1 MPYHIPFQYIVYQK
15 NIFFHERQPLHPLLS
30 IRGILYSDL
39 SNLILMKYIYRVLVF
54 SILFSCENKS
64 IFEKETSTVNSFPQ
78 TITLKGEEQKLE
90 ALGIVDIMV
99 IDTFLI
105 AYTPMNH
112 DYYYLVYSTSNLKKL
127 GKFLPEGRGANEFY
141 ALVHDKCHETED
153 GIIKTWLNNGF
164 I

>member
-1 MPYHIPFQYIVYQK
+1 M
-15 NIFFHERQPLHPLLS
+15 
-30 IRGILYSDL
+30 
-39 SNLILMKYIYRVLVF
+39 
-54 SILFSCENKS
+54 
-64 IFEKETSTVNSFPQ
+64 
-78 TITLKGEEQKLE
+78 E

-153 GIIKTWLNNGF
+153 GIIKHG
-164 I
+164 

>member
-1 MPYHIPFQYIVYQK
+1 
-15 NIFFHERQPLHPLLS
+15 
-30 IRGILYSDL
+30 
-39 SNLILMKYIYRVLVF
+39 MKYIYRVLVF

-112 DYYYLVYSTSNLKKL
+112 DYYYLVYSTAEVYCRRLIDGDK
-127 GKFLPEGRGANEFY
+127 GAAHPFHN
-141 ALVHDKCHETED
+141 
-153 GIIKTWLNNGF
+153 F
-164 I
+164 IRPVS

>member
-1 MPYHIPFQYIVYQK
+1 
-15 NIFFHERQPLHPLLS
+15 
-30 IRGILYSDL
+30 
-39 SNLILMKYIYRVLVF
+39 MKYIYRVLVF

-64 IFEKETSTVNSFPQ
+64 IFEKETSIVNSFPQ